1 MHDEANDRI
10 YHIAH
15 RGQRYGPLSRIEL
28 SARTLTHDMLVW
40 REGMPEWI
48 PIADIEELRPYV
60 KHAANTRTTVP
71 PRSSGG
77 RGSLSGPP
85 LPPPPA
91 VGQTGPQP
99 RSGAATTIGILNI
112 VFASVA
118 LLCYPVGI
126 LLNLVSASD
135 GSPLSDVLQRPEV
148 RYGQAV
154 AWGLGMAIAVPML
167 ISGIGLVRRRNWGRA
182 TAVVSAWCGLVLQ
195 AVYFVFMFFTAVM
208 PLFEI
213 AAELDDPAIWG
224 GAFGAFIGTVLGA
237 CGGVAYDVAVLFV
250 MAKAAVKRSLN

>member
-1 MHDEANDRI
+1 MHDGANDRI

-15 RGQRYGPLSRIEL
+15 RGQRYGPLSRVEL

-77 RGSLSGPP
+77 RGLSGPP
-85 LPPPPA
+85 LPPPPV
-91 VGQTGPQP
+91 VGPTGPQS

-112 VFASVA
+112 VIASLT
-118 LLCYPVGI
+118 LLCWPVCI
-126 LLNLVSASD
+126 FLNLVSASD

-154 AWGLGMAIAVPML
+154 ALWVGMAIAVPML
-167 ISGIGLVRRRNWGRA
+167 IAGIGLVRRRNWGRT
-182 TAVVSAWCGLVLQ
+182 TAVVIAWCGLVLQ
-195 AVYFVFMFFTAVM
+195 AGYFVFMFFTAVL

-213 AAELDDPAIWG
+213 AAELDDPATWG

-250 MAKAAVKRSLN
+250 MAKAAVKRSLS